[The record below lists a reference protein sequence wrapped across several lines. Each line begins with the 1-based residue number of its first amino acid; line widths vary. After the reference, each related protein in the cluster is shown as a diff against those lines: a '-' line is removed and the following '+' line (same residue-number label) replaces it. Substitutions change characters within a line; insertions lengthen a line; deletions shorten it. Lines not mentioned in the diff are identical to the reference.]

1 MFSVKEG
8 FRRLINPLL
17 LAHPANCE
25 LIINKKNQSKCD
37 GCSLTIKQLLEKI
50 KEFENKYGK
59 YYDKE
64 MKVYVELE
72 ELKVLWSLS

>member
-17 LAHPANCE
+17 LLHPANCE
-25 LIINKKNQSKCD
+25 LIVNKNNQSKND
-37 GCSLTIKQLLEKI
+37 KCSINLNELLEKI
-50 KEFENKYGK
+50 KNFDDTYGK

-64 MKVYVELE
+64 VKIYIELN
-72 ELKVLWSLS
+72 ELKEIYIR